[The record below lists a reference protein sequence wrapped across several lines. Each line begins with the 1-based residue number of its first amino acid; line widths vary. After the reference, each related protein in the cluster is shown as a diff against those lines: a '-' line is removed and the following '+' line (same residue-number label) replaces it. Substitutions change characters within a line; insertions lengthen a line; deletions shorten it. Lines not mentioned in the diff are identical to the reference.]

1 MVKII
6 ITIELFDGIS
16 SDFSEH
22 RVTSFRDL
30 MHEDEDDSGE
40 EEGQRYQYH
49 FLILGFISSWNNL
62 IILYH
67 YYNYFVSHMSS

>member
-1 MVKII
+1 MVKVI
-6 ITIELFDGIS
+6 ITIELFDEIS

-40 EEGQRYQYH
+40 EEGQRYQY
-49 FLILGFISSWNNL
+49 LVVDNS
-62 IILYH
+62 
-67 YYNYFVSHMSS
+67 